1 MQWHRRRRALTWTI
15 TFFNEPAPQDRRA
28 QDGHSI
34 AEGAE
39 ALLREHPDAQVCALA
54 SNGLI
59 VPVPQTVGLWGQG
72 LIEGRA
78 LIDNVVAADRTAVVR
93 LWLAAQQEGAA
104 ATKVRM
110 LATPSKWSTLHFID
124 LREVH
129 GVFLGVILPSDED
142 AGEAPA
148 EQESTPGRAAL
159 LHADR
164 GRGRARPRRRRR
176 LHRDVRLHRARSCSA
191 SRCSTRSTPTTR
203 AARSRAGS
211 P

>member
-1 MQWHRRRRALTWTI
+1 MAALT
-15 TFFNEPAPQDRRA
+15 

-34 AEGAE
+34 AKGAE

-110 LATPSKWSTLHFID
+110 LATPD
-124 LREVH
+124 EV
-129 GVFLGVILPSDED
+129 VD
-142 AGEAPA
+142 
-148 EQESTPGRAAL
+148 AAL
-159 LHADR
+159 HR
-164 GRGRARPRRRRR
+164 PARSPRR
-176 LHRDVRLHRARSCSA
+176 ASSA
-191 SRCSTRSTPTTR
+191 
-203 AARSRAGS
+203 
-211 P
+211 